1 MMKKTYT
8 ILAFAG
14 FCLFVAPTFAASGIA
29 AVTESAVA
37 PTPASEAKAVEAG
50 KAIENE
56 WKNKSV
62 KEKRTV
68 RKELR
73 QALKAARGN
82 ASDSETILLV
92 ILAILLPPLAMAIY
106 DGIST
111 RFWIS
116 LLLTLLFFI
125 PGVIY
130 TLVVILGGK

>member
-1 MMKKTYT
+1 
-8 ILAFAG
+8 LR
-14 FCLFVAPTFAASGIA
+14 LQ
-29 AVTESAVA
+29 
-37 PTPASEAKAVEAG
+37 AKAVEAG
-50 KAIENE
+50 NAIENE
-56 WKNKSV
+56 WKNKSL

-73 QALKAARGN
+73 QVLKAARVN
-82 ASDSETILLV
+82 ASDGETILLV

-130 TLVVILGGK
+130 TLVVILGVK